1 MALGLVAACG
11 GGQTGAGQGS
21 GAAAEGDGSDT
32 GADGSS
38 GLEELNVAYFLEWP
52 TANIVAQAE
61 KVYDAELGLTV
72 NWRPF
77 ASGGD
82 MAQAMEAGDID
93 ISYSQGVTPF
103 ANFVTGGSDLVL
115 LGVAVTYSDTDNC
128 VANPDYGI
136 TQDNAARTLAG
147 QSVYTPLGNT
157 THFKLLKMLEH
168 LGVDTGTVELIQ
180 SEGGPAAVAALQ
192 SGQVA
197 MACAF
202 AASVN
207 QMIANGG
214 NLVMTG
220 AELEAIG
227 IPGFDVIS
235 TTGGFAEAHPEVVI
249 GFLQVTEDANRA
261 YNADREPLIDAI
273 AAATGL
279 DREATIALLDDMA
292 FPEKEAQLSED
303 WLGGMV
309 QSVMKEQMDFFA
321 AEGEIESALP
331 SYDSFV
337 DTSFLEA
344 VD

>member
-38 GLEELNVAYFLEWP
+38 DLEELNVAYFLEWP

-61 KVYDAELGLTV
+61 KTYDAELGLTV
-72 NWRPF
+72 NWIPF

-103 ANFVTGGSDLVL
+103 ANF
-115 LGVAVTYSDTDNC
+115 A
-128 VANPDYGI
+128 
-136 TQDNAARTLAG
+136 
-147 QSVYTPLGNT
+147 
-157 THFKLLKMLEH
+157 
-168 LGVDTGTVELIQ
+168 
-180 SEGGPAAVAALQ
+180 
-192 SGQVA
+192 
-197 MACAF
+197 
-202 AASVN
+202 
-207 QMIANGG
+207 
-214 NLVMTG
+214 
-220 AELEAIG
+220 
-227 IPGFDVIS
+227 
-235 TTGGFAEAHPEVVI
+235 TGGFAEAYPEVVT

-261 YNADREPLIDAI
+261 HNADREPLIDAI
-273 AAATGL
+273 AEAVGI
-279 DREATIALLDDMA
+279 DREATVALLDDMT

-303 WLGGMV
+303 WLGGTV

-321 AEGEIESALP
+321 SEGEIESALP